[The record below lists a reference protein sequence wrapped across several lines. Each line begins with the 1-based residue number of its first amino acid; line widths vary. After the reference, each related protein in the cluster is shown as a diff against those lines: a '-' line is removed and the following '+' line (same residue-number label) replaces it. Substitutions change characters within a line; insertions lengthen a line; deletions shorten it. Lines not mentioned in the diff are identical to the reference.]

1 MSRHDLR
8 RARLW
13 SVVAT
18 VVLAAAMLTAASLA
32 VSSAPSRRPLLSIE
46 RLTGAVVRISRSGYV
61 PFGVRLRA
69 TVCFRSAAAALNSYP
84 SAITIRHFLY
94 TKSLRKWWTA
104 RTVVDHA
111 PWLVPFGETWHGKRC
126 GPVLLDDPIPSDHYG
141 AESLG

>member
-46 RLTGAVVRISRSGYV
+46 RLTGAVVRISRSGYD
-61 PFGVRLRA
+61 PFGVRLLA
-69 TVCFRSAAAALNSYP
+69 TVCFLFAASALNSYP
-84 SAITIRHFLY
+84 SASTIKHFLFIH
-94 TKSLRKWWTA
+94 SLHK
-104 RTVVDHA
+104 
-111 PWLVPFGETWHGKRC
+111 
-126 GPVLLDDPIPSDHYG
+126 
-141 AESLG
+141 